1 MAPTTHEGLFLLVTA
16 ETTERTEAASV
27 ATEAPGIPDDLADA
41 RALLAELDEG
51 TPESTETSTEDR
63 TETPAEDDPLQAE
76 LDAAKEAAVSAER
89 EKWKQERE
97 QEDEQRDEQNQVN
110 ETRLRGINEAAV
122 SYRTTQQAFATFV
135 EQTGLDQESARQ
147 LGNLFNSHH
156 AVLQKALT
164 ANYLIGLAQEMASH
178 VPESDR
184 AAFRK
189 AALTTE
195 TQADMV
201 KEFLKRATPELRKGH
216 VSESEVAKRVADGRL
231 DLLKTIQKDPQG
243 FVDRM
248 MSRTSPA
255 VSRTGSVSTSPRR
268 TPDVDSA
275 QGARDFLKAEGISI
289 GR

>member
-1 MAPTTHEGLFLLVTA
+1 MVA

-27 ATEAPGIPDDLADA
+27 ATEAPGLPDDLADA
-41 RALLAELDEG
+41 RALLAELDGE

-76 LDAAKEAAVSAER
+76 LDAAAEARVSAER
-89 EKWKQERE
+89 EKWEQERTQEDVTRQE
-97 QEDEQRDEQNQVN
+97 QEQVN
-110 ETRLRGINEAAV
+110 EARLRGINEAAV
-122 SYRTTQQAFATFV
+122 SYQSTQRAFAQYV
-135 EQTGLDQESARQ
+135 NETGLSQEDATR

-164 ANYLIGLAQEMASH
+164 ANYLIGLAQEMESH

-184 AAFRK
+184 PAFRK

-216 VSESEVAKRVADGRL
+216 VSEAEVKKRVSDGRVA
-231 DLLKTIQKDPQG
+231 LLKEIQKDPQG

-248 MSRTSPA
+248 MSRTAPA
-255 VSRTGSVSTSPRR
+255 VSRTGSVSTTPSRR